1 MVINLMQWTAP
12 APGIEVR
19 RRITHEEAV
28 HMQVSTIGLDLAK
41 NVLQVH
47 GINANENGSS
57 QALPPICSC
66 SGFRRFVKVLM
77 PPPERRGPKSCVL

>member
-1 MVINLMQWTAP
+1 
-12 APGIEVR
+12 
-19 RRITHEEAV
+19 
-28 HMQVSTIGLDLAK
+28 MQVSTIGLDLAK

-77 PPPERRGPKSCVL
+77 PPPSAVVLSHAFFEVS

>member
-1 MVINLMQWTAP
+1 
-12 APGIEVR
+12 
-19 RRITHEEAV
+19 
-28 HMQVSTIGLDLAK
+28 MQVSTIGLDLAK

-77 PPPERRGPKSCVL
+77 PPRAPWSKVMHSLRFLSRGAPCQDLPAWFSRG